1 MHRCRRQR
9 WWWRVPHKRCG
20 GQRRRRG
27 IATPWYGWQRW
38 REGGRERHRRR
49 PKRRQGRR
57 RRQCED
63 DAGHRFGRARFDSK
77 RVNHPFRTTQ
87 KGVCEMLADEDDRC
101 VVRRGL
107 LLWTEEVLQAKALL
121 CMHTRAACSWGG
133 DCSAARSS
141 RLTSAPTRTPT
152 RRIRNQYAYIASSVS
167 ASRLPR
173 GASFAGVCLPWTA
186 SPLGV
191 GGAST

>member
-77 RVNHPFRTTQ
+77 RVNHPFEPHKRGSVKCSQMKMTDVSFG
-87 KGVCEMLADEDDRC
+87 GVYYFGLRRC
-101 VVRRGL
+101 CRQRPFCVCTHVRLVRGVETAARRGRP
-107 LLWTEEVLQAKALL
+107 AS
-121 CMHTRAACSWGG
+121 H
-133 DCSAARSS
+133 
-141 RLTSAPTRTPT
+141 LTLHA